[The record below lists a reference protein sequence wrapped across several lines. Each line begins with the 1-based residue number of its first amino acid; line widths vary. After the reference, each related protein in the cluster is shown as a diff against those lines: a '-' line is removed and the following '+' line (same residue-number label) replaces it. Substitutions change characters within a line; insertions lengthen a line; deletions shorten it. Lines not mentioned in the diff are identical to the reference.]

1 MIRKS
6 EDLPEMT
13 VYAIPWIRMLS
24 SIRGK
29 TGTPRIKIMIRG
41 FFYSPG
47 LNISSKGEYPML
59 QTVFKAVV
67 SLLILCITAGMA
79 VAADMAPAN
88 GKTAILLASFGSTV
102 PSAVKSI
109 THISEQV
116 KKAYPETEVRIS
128 FTSNMVRAVWKKR
141 RLSPQ
146 EWLDQGVPAEILN
159 VKNLIQT
166 LGDLQ
171 EDGYRNVIVQPTH
184 MFYMEQSHDLA
195 GYVRGIESIQTLKAR
210 WQPFDNIVLGRPALG
225 MPGDRYNYH
234 DDVARVVKTL
244 ENDAREAKEK
254 GAILLY
260 MGHGNEHWSTGIY
273 GETQKKLREEYPGLE
288 VFIGVVE
295 GLPSLEEL
303 LSQLKLTKKNKI
315 VLRPFM
321 ITAGDHAKNDM
332 AGPDADS
339 WKSILTAEGFE
350 VQPVLEGL
358 GSKDAFADIFVGH
371 IADAARERG
380 ISL

>member
-1 MIRKS
+1 
-6 EDLPEMT
+6 
-13 VYAIPWIRMLS
+13 
-24 SIRGK
+24 
-29 TGTPRIKIMIRG
+29 
-41 FFYSPG
+41 
-47 LNISSKGEYPML
+47 
-59 QTVFKAVV
+59 
-67 SLLILCITAGMA
+67 
-79 VAADMAPAN
+79 
-88 GKTAILLASFGSTV
+88 
-102 PSAVKSI
+102 
-109 THISEQV
+109 
-116 KKAYPETEVRIS
+116 
-128 FTSNMVRAVWKKR
+128 
-141 RLSPQ
+141 
-146 EWLDQGVPAEILN
+146 
-159 VKNLIQT
+159 
-166 LGDLQ
+166 
-171 EDGYRNVIVQPTH
+171 

-234 DDVARVVKTL
+234 DDVASVVKTL
-244 ENDAREAKEK
+244 ANDAREAKEK

-273 GETQKKLREEYPGLE
+273 GETQKKMREEFPGVE
-288 VFIGVVE
+288 IFIGVVE

-303 LSQLKLTKKNKI
+303 LSQLKFTKKNKI

-339 WKSILTAEGFE
+339 WKSILTAAGFE